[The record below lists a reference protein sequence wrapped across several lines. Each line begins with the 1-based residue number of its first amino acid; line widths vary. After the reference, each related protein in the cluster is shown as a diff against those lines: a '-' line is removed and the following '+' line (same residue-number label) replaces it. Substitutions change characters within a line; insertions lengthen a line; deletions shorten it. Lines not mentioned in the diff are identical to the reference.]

1 MAEESFKTCR
11 NDDMEE
17 EERFKTRQKDDRHN
31 VGKRKMVGI

>member
-17 EERFKTRQKDDRHN
+17 EERFKTCQKDDRHN